1 MADAGAVGGVTPTIP
16 TGTATSPQDGSAKA
30 SDAKAGDA
38 KAGDARGA
46 EGKPSA
52 PPLAE
57 TSGRAPP
64 ETAPKSAPEP
74 ALALA
79 ATLAGLKA
87 GQELRGTVRLLP
99 GQPQALLTTPQGDF
113 LIDPATGLEPDSP
126 VSLVLIR
133 ADRTISALLLT
144 MGRGSLDVPR
154 PVRLTLV
161 SIHGAPAPELEAQA
175 TPGAPIPPAP
185 ARPAG
190 VPVPPAPAPTLTSL
204 LPGETI
210 SLRGGQP
217 PLTGGATPQA
227 PASLPASSPPASS
240 LAASPLVPST
250 MPGTV
255 HGLAPGTP
263 RPMVH
268 GLVLPDALDTAAPVP
283 AASGSDPLA
292 PLFDRGVMPLALH
305 IGTGARTGP
314 VKMLAASLL
323 ATAAPGETS
332 PLTHPP
338 AQSPLARLAE
348 AGRLVTVTALP
359 LEPET
364 PAPPQAQPLSPRG
377 LTPRP
382 ETPTPTPT
390 TAETVTTTAAALP
403 ALARPALHQTPA
415 SQGPTGFATPPA
427 ATASPAAVSAALQSQ
442 PVQLS
447 VNGAAARIELPAGVP
462 TPAPGTQLV
471 FLVTTG
477 HEVLRT
483 LPAAPLPAVQPRA
496 TTQPQFQPQQH
507 VPPPQAQPTP
517 LPQPAGTPTPAQTA
531 EPPAAPPQT
540 AQPPVPPQTVERGGP
555 AAATGR
561 SASSNQTPPAPN
573 LRTDHAQG
581 TAAPRSTGTVQA
593 PAAPVSAPPA
603 APHSIAALPE
613 QPGLAWVPGMALP
626 AGVTPAAPAAVSGGG
641 ALLMAVMQ
649 ALGRKGFSA
658 TPRNPSDHPLDADG
672 AEGVP
677 GLPALARLLQSATA
691 TASAAASTATARAE
705 QAQDAPLAASAPDAL
720 PFALTLQTPQGQVPL
735 VFLVWQPVH
744 ANEDGRNDSAAGED
758 EGDVCFAVEV
768 EFESIG
774 RLRLRGALGR
784 THLDLGVETERAL
797 GAALHQAAHR
807 DFAQAIEAGGMTGT
821 LVFRHR
827 EGR

>member
-30 SDAKAGDA
+30 
-38 KAGDARGA
+38 GDARGA

-57 TSGRAPP
+57 TSSRAPP
-64 ETAPKSAPEP
+64 ETAPKPAPKP

-144 MGRGSLDVPR
+144 VGRGALDMPR
-154 PVRLTLV
+154 PIQLTLV
-161 SIHGAPAPELEAQA
+161 SIHGAPAPALEAQA
-175 TPGAPIPPAP
+175 TPGAPVAPAP

-190 VPVPPAPAPTLTSL
+190 LPVPPAPAPTLTSL

-210 SLRGGQP
+210 SLRGGGQP
-217 PLTGGATPQA
+217 SLTGTSTPQVPA
-227 PASLPASSPPASS
+227 PLPAST
-240 LAASPLVPST
+240 L
-250 MPGTV
+250 PGTA
-255 HGLAPGTP
+255 HGLSPGTP

-268 GLVLPDALDTAAPVP
+268 GLVLSDAPDTAAPVP
-283 AASGSDPLA
+283 AASIRAIPASGSDPLSA
-292 PLFDRGVMPLALH
+292 LFERGVMPLALH

-348 AGRLVTVTALP
+348 TGRLVTVTALP

-364 PAPPQAQPLSPRG
+364 AAPPRAQPLPTQG
-377 LTPRP
+377 PTPRP
-382 ETPTPTPT
+382 GAPAI
-390 TAETVTTTAAALP
+390 AETVTATAAAPP
-403 ALARPALHQTPA
+403 ALARPVQPQTPA
-415 SQGPTGFATPPA
+415 SQSPAGLATPPA
-427 ATASPAAVSAALQSQ
+427 ATASPAAVPAAPQSQ

-447 VNGAAARIELPAGVP
+447 VNSAAARIELPTGVP

-477 HEVLRT
+477 HEALRA
-483 LPAAPLPAVQPRA
+483 LPAAQLPAAQLPTVQSQA
-496 TTQPQFQPQQH
+496 TRPQFQPQQH
-507 VPPPQAQPTP
+507 VPPPQAQVT
-517 LPQPAGTPTPAQTA
+517 TPAPA
-531 EPPAAPPQT
+531 EQLPAPLQA
-540 AQPPVPPQTVERGGP
+540 AQPPVPPQIMERGGP
-555 AAATGR
+555 PP
-561 SASSNQTPPAPN
+561 SNQETPAPN
-573 LRTDHAQG
+573 LRTDHVQG
-581 TAAPRSTGTVQA
+581 TATPQNIGSAQA
-593 PAAPVSAPPA
+593 PAAPVPAPLA
-603 APHSIAALPE
+603 TPHDMAALPE

-626 AGVTPAAPAAVSGGG
+626 AGVTPAAPAAVSGGE

-658 TPRNPSDHPLDADG
+658 APRNPSDHPADADG

-677 GLPALARLLQSATA
+677 GLPALARLLQSAAA
-691 TASAAASTATARAE
+691 TASAAANTATARAE
-705 QAQDAPLAASAPDAL
+705 QAQDAPLAANAPDAL
-720 PFALTLQTPQGQVPL
+720 PFALTLQTPQGQIPL

-744 ANEDGRNDSAAGED
+744 ANEDGRNDSAAGEGD
-758 EGDVCFAVEV
+758 ADVCFAVEV

-797 GAALHQAAHR
+797 GAALQQAAHR

-821 LVFRHR
+821 LVFRRR